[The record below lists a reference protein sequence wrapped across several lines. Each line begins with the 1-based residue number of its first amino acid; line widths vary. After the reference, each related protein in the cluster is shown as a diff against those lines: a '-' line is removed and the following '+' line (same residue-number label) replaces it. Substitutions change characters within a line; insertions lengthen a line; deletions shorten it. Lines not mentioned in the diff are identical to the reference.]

1 MRNKNAIFLGIAG
14 ISLGVFLVTQGN
26 GIARAQD
33 PTLKV
38 VSISQS
44 KPDSGAQMYL
54 DYCASC
60 HGRDG
65 RGNGPAA
72 SALKVPAAD
81 LTTLAKNNHGNY
93 PSSRVGAVLEFGAPV
108 TAHGSSDMPVWG
120 DLFRSLNTG
129 KAATSRA
136 AVNQRIS
143 SLDKYIRSMQ
153 TK

>member
-14 ISLGVFLVTQGN
+14 ISLGVFLVTQGD
-26 GIARAQD
+26 GITRAQD
-33 PTLKV
+33 PILKK

-44 KPDSGAQMYL
+44 KPESGAQMYL
-54 DYCASC
+54 DYCAPC

-72 SALKVPAAD
+72 AALKIPAAD
-81 LTTLAKNNHGNY
+81 LTALAKHNNGNY
-93 PSSRVGAVLEFGAPV
+93 PSRHVGAVLEFGSPV
-108 TAHGSSDMPVWG
+108 SAHGSSDMPVWG
-120 DLFRSLNTG
+120 DLFRSLNKG

-136 AVNQRIS
+136 AVNQRIA